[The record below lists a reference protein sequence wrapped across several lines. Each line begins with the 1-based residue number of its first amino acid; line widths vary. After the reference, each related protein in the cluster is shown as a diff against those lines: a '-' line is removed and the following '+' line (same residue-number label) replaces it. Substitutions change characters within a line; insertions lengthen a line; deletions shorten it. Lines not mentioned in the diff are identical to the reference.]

1 MASLLE
7 TTQNCYIFWKFQG
20 LKPRPLDHPQKF
32 HVDFNWPLENPLAI
46 SSWKFH
52 IIHPSSL
59 LQLDSPSQWL
69 VSRFRAWCESDSL
82 TVTVTACSDI
92 PQSLKSLFILLLSS
106 RFMDHSLPNLLPTFI
121 FQHFTACGEEL
132 IAPLSKLA
140 SYLKL
145 DN

>member
-1 MASLLE
+1 MTSLLE
-7 TTQNCYIFWKFQG
+7 TPQKCYTFWKFQG
-20 LKPRPLDHPQKF
+20 LKLRPVDHPQKF
-32 HVDFNWPLENPLAI
+32 HVDFNQPLENSLAI

-52 IIHPSSL
+52 IIHPSSI

-69 VSRFRAWCESDSL
+69 VSRFRTWCESDSL
-82 TVTVTACSDI
+82 TVTVTTCSDI

-106 RFMDHSLPNLLPTFI
+106 RFMDHSLPKLLPTFI

-132 IAPLSKLA
+132 TAPLSKLA